1 MDAANLGAAEVD
13 SIYLG
18 AVEVYTSRWT
28 GIMDIADNNSALV
41 GGYQKDQTGNLQ
53 PFDFPD
59 EPVGNT
65 WVQCV
70 ADFIVGDSYI
80 QFSVPPDPLPL
91 QYRLYIEEPD
101 GTKTNWIMDLD
112 TGNTSFYTSTEGG
125 LYTIL
130 TSSNPRTITV
140 QIEAVEV

>member
-28 GIMDIADNNSALV
+28 GIMDIADNNVDAVS
-41 GGYQKDQTGNLQ
+41 GYQRTITGNLE

-59 EPVGNT
+59 EPVGNI
-65 WVQCV
+65 WIQCV
-70 ADFIVGDSYI
+70 ADQLFGNSYI
-80 QFSVPPDPLPL
+80 QFNVIPNPLPL